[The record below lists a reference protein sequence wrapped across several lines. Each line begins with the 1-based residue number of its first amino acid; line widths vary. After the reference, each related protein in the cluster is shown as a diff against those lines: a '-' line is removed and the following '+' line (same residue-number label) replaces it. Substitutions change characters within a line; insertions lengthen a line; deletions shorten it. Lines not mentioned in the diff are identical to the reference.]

1 MSLGYKAKAEHESK
15 TKYCLVKDKMQ
26 FKLEL
31 IED

>member
-1 MSLGYKAKAEHESK
+1 MCLGYKSKAKHESK
-15 TKYCLVKDKMQ
+15 TKNCLVKDKMQ